1 MFASA
6 SPWPLMCRSATSRFT
21 SPSTTS
27 FKREWSLPTSSTM
40 PLQRSTGVPPATSK
54 TPNLIE
60 DEPAFR
66 VRTNLFVE
74 RLRVARAS
82 GRAPRT
88 RSISPFRARRCLL
101 SPSERLGAH
110 YLPSACLERLRKT
123 AGHSKEFG
131 PGALSDA

>member
-6 SPWPLMCRSATSRFT
+6 SPWPLMCKSATSRFT

-66 VRTNLFVE
+66 VRTNLFVVE
-74 RLRVARAS
+74 RLRGARRAAAPAS
-82 GRAPRT
+82 GRALRT
-88 RSISPFRARRCLL
+88 RSIRA
-101 SPSERLGAH
+101 P
-110 YLPSACLERLRKT
+110 P
-123 AGHSKEFG
+123 
-131 PGALSDA
+131 